1 MSTQKE
7 KIFNFLETYHN
18 CKNRNEYYRC
28 LLKAGDP
35 YGKLAL
41 GVVEQSLFSGRVA
54 RRFAECIA
62 RQTGVIINDKLWLK
76 ISEELMAADWKAR
89 KLLYA
94 QKQDLRFLDWIT
106 IRDYHA
112 QVFRNNRIPA
122 KAWTAYIPLNLVGN
136 AQAPLLWRAM
146 LEKDIISSSLRTV
159 MDVLTPLSQKAGVT
173 QQTIPLLLLYP
184 ALTTQWVIYNWNNS
198 DIERCRQALDA
209 MACQKNLSDREQDA
223 MLWLDA
229 ILTSAGPIATFD
241 TVITTANTNW
251 RGLQNTLRHRL
262 LAQ

>member
-1 MSTQKE
+1 MSIQKE
-7 KIFNFLETYHN
+7 DIFNSLKTYHDR
-18 CKNRNEYYRC
+18 KNRSEYYRC

-62 RQTGVIINDKLWLK
+62 RQTGVIISDRLWLK
-76 ISEELMAADWKAR
+76 ISEELMDADWEER
-89 KLLYA
+89 QERYA
-94 QKQDLRFLDWIT
+94 KKQDICFLKWNT

-112 QVFRNNRIPA
+112 QVFKDNRIPA

-159 MDVLTPLSQKAGVT
+159 RDVLTPLSQKAGVT

>member
-1 MSTQKE
+1 MSIQNKN
-7 KIFNFLETYHN
+7 IFNSLKSYQD

-62 RQTGVIINDKLWLK
+62 RQTGVIINDRLWLK
-76 ISEELMAADWKAR
+76 ISEELMIADFDVR
-89 KLLYA
+89 KTQYHATGELC
-94 QKQDLRFLDWIT
+94 FLDWIT
-106 IRDYHA
+106 IRGYHA
-112 QVFRNNRIPA
+112 QVFKDNGIPA

-184 ALTTQWVIYNWNNS
+184 ALTPPWVIYNWKNS

-229 ILTSAGPIATFD
+229 ILTSAGPMATFD
-241 TVITTANTNW
+241 TVTTTANTNW